1 MDWRRIAA
9 TGARPPSLCE
19 HPRVRRALLL
29 TTLLALLLPA
39 AAAAAPKPGAL
50 SAGDPLFPQIGNGGY
65 DALHY
70 EIDLDY
76 DPAANALRAGTRT
89 TITAEATHDLSSFGL
104 DFQRDLAIAGVSV
117 DGAPASFARR
127 DAKPRLSRSRK
138 VTQPAKLIVT
148 PAAPLAKGSRFTVVV
163 EYSGTPKPIV
173 DLDHTE
179 EGWVRACSK
188 SGSCDGSFTV
198 NEPIGAQ
205 SWFPSNNHM
214 SDKATFATSITAPD
228 GYTALGAGDL
238 ASTTPAGDGR
248 TTWRWVESH
257 PTATYL
263 TTATT
268 GRYDFTTGSMHE
280 RTSGATLPLY
290 GAITSD
296 GPKKRRDVVARN
308 TRDIPAMV
316 NFLAKR
322 FGAYPFGSVGFV
334 SGWVPAIGYALENQ
348 TKPHFAG
355 TEKGPEVNRPEL
367 LHELAHQW
375 MGDDVTGRTW
385 QQIWFNE
392 GWATFAEVY
401 WGAKVNDSGQ
411 SPPQFFRRV
420 LEIDK
425 KEYRR
430 PPADLGSPLHLFD
443 AVPVY
448 NRPGAMIEGYREIVG
463 DRRFFAF
470 ARKLTGQHRYG
481 TISEGEFVKAAKR
494 ASGLGR
500 GGERRLG
507 GYFRQWLHR
516 AGKPRVT
523 PADFR

>member
-1 MDWRRIAA
+1 M
-9 TGARPPSLCE
+9 
-19 HPRVRRALLL
+19 RRALLL
-29 TTLLALLLPA
+29 AALTALLLPA
-39 AAAAAPKPGAL
+39 TAGATPKPGSL

-70 EIDLDY
+70 DLDLDY
-76 DPAANALRAGTRT
+76 DPAANTLGPGTRT
-89 TITAEATHDLSSFGL
+89 TITADATQDLSSFGL
-104 DFQRDLAIAGVSV
+104 DFQRDLAISAVTV
-117 DGAPASFARR
+117 DGAAATFERR
-127 DAKPRLSRSRK
+127 DAKPRLSPSRD

-148 PAAPLAKGSRFTVVV
+148 PASPLAKGSRFTVVV

-173 DLDHTE
+173 DLDHSE

-188 SGSCDGSFTV
+188 QGECDGSFTV

-205 SWFPSNNHM
+205 SWFPCNNHM
-214 SDKATFATSITAPD
+214 SDKATVTTSITAPD
-228 GYTALGAGDL
+228 GYTALGAGEL
-238 ASTTPAGDGR
+238 AAKTSAGDGR
-248 TTWRWVESH
+248 TTWKWVESH

-268 GRYDFTTGSMHE
+268 GRYDFTTGSMRE
-280 RTSGATLPLY
+280 RTAGSTLPVY
-290 GAITSD
+290 GAIASD
-296 GPKKRRDVVARN
+296 GPRKLRDIVTRN

-334 SGWVPAIGYALENQ
+334 AGWVPAVGYALENQ

-355 TEKGPEVNRPEL
+355 TERGPEVNRPEL

-375 MGDDVTGRTW
+375 MGDNVTGRTW

-401 WGAKVNDSGQ
+401 WGAKVNDSGL
-411 SPPQFFRRV
+411 SPRQFFRRV

-425 KEYRR
+425 RQYRR
-430 PPADLGSPLHLFD
+430 PPADLGNARHLFN
-443 AVPVY
+443 VMPVY

-463 DRRFFAF
+463 NKRFFGF
-470 ARKLTGQHRYG
+470 ARKLTAKHQYG
-481 TISEGEFVKAAKR
+481 TISEGEFVRAAKR
-494 ASGLGR
+494 ESGLDR
-500 GGERRLG
+500 RGERRLG
-507 GYFRQWLHR
+507 AYFRQWLHR
-516 AGKPRVT
+516 AGRPQIT